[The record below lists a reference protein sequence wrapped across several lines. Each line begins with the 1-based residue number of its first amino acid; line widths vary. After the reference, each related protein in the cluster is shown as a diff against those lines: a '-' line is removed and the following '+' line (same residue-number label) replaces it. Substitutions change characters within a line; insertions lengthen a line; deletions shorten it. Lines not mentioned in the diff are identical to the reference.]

1 MSLKLEACIGNYRE
15 AKKAMKLGADRLE
28 ICDNL
33 KEGGTTPSYGTILKC
48 KENLKV
54 DMNVIIRPRGGDFNY
69 SEEELEIM
77 KTDIELCKSIGVN
90 GVVFGFLNE
99 DNTLDFETTKKFVE
113 LSKPLSTTFHMAFDE
128 IENKF
133 DALDK
138 IASLGI
144 DRILTKGGSESA
156 FKNKEFLKELVEYA
170 GERIIILI
178 GGGVTKENFEE
189 LRLFTGA
196 KEFHGSKIVGIL

>member
-15 AKKAMKLGADRLE
+15 AKRATELGASRLE

-33 KEGGTTPSYGTILKC
+33 KEGGTTPSYGTIAKC
-48 KENLKV
+48 KEDLDV
-54 DMNVIIRPRGGDFNY
+54 DMNVIIRPRGGDFLY
-69 SEEELEIM
+69 SNEELEIM
-77 KTDIELCKSIGVN
+77 KRDIELCKKVGVT

-99 DNTLDFETTKKFVE
+99 DNTLDFETTKEFVE
-113 LSKPLSTTFHMAFDE
+113 LSKPLSITFHMAFDE

-170 GERIIILI
+170 GDRIIILP
-178 GGGVTKENFEE
+178 GGGVTKENFGE
-189 LRLFTGA
+189 LREVTGA
-196 KEFHGSKIVGIL
+196 NEFHGSKIVGVL